1 MKFKQ
6 REAQMEELLKE
17 ILETLKQSKVNK
29 VTFSIMEAAMYSGIG
44 HEKIRELV
52 NRPNTDFPYF
62 KVGSRVAI
70 DKRVFDEWLDKI
82 TLEHRKL

>member
-1 MKFKQ
+1 
-6 REAQMEELLKE
+6 MEELLKE
-17 ILETLKQSKVNK
+17 ILETLKQSKVSK